1 MLHRRQ
7 ANEAQRMTSLP
18 KNMRIKIQHD
28 LIEVLLNIKL
38 HAQTTDPF
46 FVCGQYYPMRKDLI
60 LTMIDLGIG
69 FIDY

>member
-1 MLHRRQ
+1 
-7 ANEAQRMTSLP
+7 
-18 KNMRIKIQHD
+18 MRIKIQHD